1 MATLRCFDAGS
12 IRFPLIFSTF
22 DDMKPQRLLNILLLI
37 SLSFLLLPSCKYS
50 KEPKQ
55 FKLDHLSLSYPSF
68 LQQAKDVYPSAQT
81 IFQAKN
87 GYRDV
92 YFILV
97 DWGNNPG
104 DSMYDLMSDSVV
116 NQLKANLNEVNIEK
130 SDSSFTINNMK
141 ARESQLS
148 GILSQHGMDIRFLFD
163 LVIFQTKDGHIY
175 QTAGWLM
182 RHKQNLWLKDLQK
195 AAYSF
200 KSQ

>member
-1 MATLRCFDAGS
+1 MKSRHL
-12 IRFPLIFSTF
+12 LST
-22 DDMKPQRLLNILLLI
+22 LLLFAFA
-37 SLSFLLLPSCKYS
+37 FLLLPSCKYS

-55 FKLDHLSLSYPSF
+55 FKLDHLSLSYPSY
-68 LQQAKDVYPSAQT
+68 LQQAQDVYPSAQT

-104 DSMYDLMSDSVV
+104 DSMFNLISDSVV
-116 NQLKANLNEVNIEK
+116 NQLKANLKELNIEK
-130 SDSSFTINNMK
+130 PDSSFTINNMK

-182 RHKQNLWLKDLQK
+182 RHKQQLWLKDLQK
-195 AAYSF
+195 TAFSLRIN
-200 KSQ
+200 

>member
-1 MATLRCFDAGS
+1 M
-12 IRFPLIFSTF
+12 IRFPLIFFTF
-22 DDMKPQRLLNILLLI
+22 DNMISRRLLSILLL
-37 SLSFLLLPSCKYS
+37 SALSFLLLPSCKYS

-55 FKLDHLSLSYPSF
+55 FKLDHLSLSYPSY
-68 LQQAKDVYPSAQT
+68 LQQAQDVYPSAQT

-92 YFILV
+92 YIILV

-104 DSMYDLMSDSVV
+104 DSMFNLISDSVV
-116 NQLKANLNEVNIEK
+116 NQLKANLKEVNIEK
-130 SDSSFTINNMK
+130 ADSAFTLNNMK
-141 ARESQLS
+141 ARESQIS

-163 LVIFQTKDGHIY
+163 LVLFQTKDGHIY

-182 RHKQNLWLKDLQK
+182 RHKQHLWLKDLQK
-195 AAYSF
+195 TAYSF

>member
-1 MATLRCFDAGS
+1 M
-12 IRFPLIFSTF
+12 IRFPLIFFTF
-22 DDMKPQRLLNILLLI
+22 DNMISRRLLSILLL
-37 SLSFLLLPSCKYS
+37 SALSFLLLPSCKYS

-55 FKLDHLSLSYPSF
+55 FKLDHLSLSYPSY
-68 LQQAKDVYPSAQT
+68 LQQAQDVYPSAQT

-92 YFILV
+92 YIILV

-104 DSMYDLMSDSVV
+104 DSMFNLISDSVV
-116 NQLKANLNEVNIEK
+116 NQLKANLKEVNIEK
-130 SDSSFTINNMK
+130 ADSIFTLNNMK
-141 ARESQLS
+141 ARESQIS

-163 LVIFQTKDGHIY
+163 LVLFQTKDGHIY

-182 RHKQNLWLKDLQK
+182 RHKQHLWLKDLQK
-195 AAYSF
+195 TAYSF

>member
-1 MATLRCFDAGS
+1 
-12 IRFPLIFSTF
+12 
-22 DDMKPQRLLNILLLI
+22 MKSQRLLSLVLLI
-37 SLSFLLLPSCKYS
+37 VLTVFVLSSCKYS

-55 FKLDHLSLSYPSF
+55 FKLDHLSLSYPSY
-68 LQQAKDVYPSAQT
+68 LQQAQDVYPSAQT

-97 DWGNNPG
+97 DWGNNSG
-104 DSMYDLMSDSVV
+104 DSMFNVISDSVV
-116 NQLKANLNEVNIEK
+116 NQLKANLKEVNIEK
-130 SDSSFTINNMK
+130 SDSSFTINDMK
-141 ARESQLS
+141 AREAQVS

-182 RHKQNLWLKDLQK
+182 RHKQHLWLKDLQK
-195 AAYSF
+195 AAFSLRIN
-200 KSQ
+200 